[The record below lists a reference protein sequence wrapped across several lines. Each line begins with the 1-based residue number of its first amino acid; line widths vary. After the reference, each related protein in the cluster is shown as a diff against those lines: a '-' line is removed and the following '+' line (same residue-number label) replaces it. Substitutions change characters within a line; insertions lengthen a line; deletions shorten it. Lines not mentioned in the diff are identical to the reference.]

1 MDKNEPTD
9 ALENTTSCIAKLFY
23 MKESDEWEE
32 AYVGNC
38 TVVKKVVSAGHF
50 AVLFSPRVVDDW
62 AVVYSDVRN

>member
-38 TVVKKVVSAGHF
+38 TVVKKVGFCEAFRRS
-50 AVLFSPRVVDDW
+50 VLTP
-62 AVVYSDVRN
+62 

>member
-38 TVVKKVVSAGHF
+38 TVVKKVGFCEAFRRS
-50 AVLFSPRVVDDW
+50 VLTSCCRRLGSGVF
-62 AVVYSDVRN
+62 

>member
-38 TVVKKVVSAGHF
+38 TVVKKVGFCGAFRRS
-50 AVLFSPRVVDDW
+50 VLTP
-62 AVVYSDVRN
+62 